1 MPRTQFQQGGI
12 RKKGNRIYGYY
23 RELIERPDGLV
34 VKKKREVA
42 LGWIGQMSIKQA
54 RAKLH
59 SILEPVN
66 RRGSRPKH
74 EARLREFVEEVYRPL
89 KLCLLKPSA
98 QASYGGILKN
108 HILTQPIAGLEIG
121 EITTEQAQR
130 LLNQKLESKELDWDT
145 VRNIRI
151 VFSSVLSLA
160 VKYGYLD
167 RNPVR
172 GTTLPTEP
180 ERPAMPLP
188 DEAGLHRLSRELGL
202 MDSIIMRLLA
212 KTGLRIG
219 ELRAM
224 RWKRINLEKRT
235 LEVAS
240 SIFRGEFTQPK
251 SRKGLRTIDLDHDT
265 ADMLRAWRMKQPEA
279 GEDDLVFPSP
289 RNSAR
294 PFAHN
299 RALERLQKTARAL
312 GLPHVTFHQ
321 LRHWNATVMD
331 EAGVPMR
338 VMQARLGHSSLHTTE
353 RYMEARRQEGMRA
366 AEAVSERLRLG
377 ALTPE
382 LGGRSGG
389 SEVPK
394 AEVGAVTQ

>member
-1 MPRTQFQQGGI
+1 MQFQQGGI

-23 RELIERPDGLV
+23 RELFERPDGLV

-121 EITTEQAQR
+121 EVSSEQAQR
-130 LLNQKLESKELDWDT
+130 FLNQKLASKELDWDT

-151 VFSSVLSLA
+151 VFSSVMSLA
-160 VKYGYLD
+160 VKYSYLD

-172 GTTLPTEP
+172 GTTLPPEP
-180 ERPAMPLP
+180 ERSSTPLP
-188 DEAGLHRLSRELGL
+188 DETGLHRLSRELGL

-212 KTGLRIG
+212 KTGVRIG
-219 ELRAM
+219 ELRAL
-224 RWKRINLEKRT
+224 RWRRINLEKRT

-240 SIFRGEFTQPK
+240 SIFRGEYSQPK
-251 SRKGLRTIDLDHDT
+251 SRKGLRIIDLDPEA
-265 ADMLRAWRMKQPEA
+265 ADMLRTWRMRHPEA

-289 RNSAR
+289 RNPAR

-312 GLPHVTFHQ
+312 GLPHVTFHR

-338 VMQARLGHSSLHTTE
+338 VMKARLGHSSLHTTE

-389 SEVPK
+389 SEAPK